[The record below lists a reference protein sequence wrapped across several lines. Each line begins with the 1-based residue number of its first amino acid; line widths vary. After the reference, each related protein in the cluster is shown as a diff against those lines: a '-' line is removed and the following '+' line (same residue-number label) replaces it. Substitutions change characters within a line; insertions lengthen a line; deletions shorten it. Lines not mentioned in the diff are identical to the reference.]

1 MGSTKATAGSAS
13 DPTREREEQS
23 RKIKT
28 RKSKTP
34 KLVGLK
40 TTRLDTSSTKTPII
54 TTKATTTTK
63 TSTEG
68 TSSKMETTTRS
79 SKTTSLGV
87 AMIVTE
93 GETTSEASP
102 APETEP
108 LDFPKPIHD
117 FRDTDAP
124 KEKIQEST
132 SVTLHSKPQG
142 LKWIDFDYNNNNEA
156 EKEETIEF
164 ELSFGG
170 NFYGYDYDHVIFPRS
185 PKAIVVV
192 P

>member
-1 MGSTKATAGSAS
+1 MVGPHSLFTKF
-13 DPTREREEQS
+13 RVQW
-23 RKIKT
+23 
-28 RKSKTP
+28 SKLDSFNVIHGDT
-34 KLVGLK
+34 VVFCSSNEGRAMECIINGL
-40 TTRLDTSSTKTPII
+40 
-54 TTKATTTTK
+54 
-63 TSTEG
+63 E
-68 TSSKMETTTRS
+68 
-79 SKTTSLGV
+79 
-87 AMIVTE
+87 
-93 GETTSEASP
+93 
-102 APETEP
+102 
-108 LDFPKPIHD
+108 
-117 FRDTDAP
+117 DADAA

-132 SVTLHSKPQG
+132 SINLDSKPQG